1 MGNIRA
7 ASPCARSGGG
17 LRRNQKLTADDIR
30 ACFREYYQYRFN
42 EVGLFE
48 FGISG
53 QDMGDIYYWGCQF
66 DAFMITPHRQIM
78 KGFEFKVSRSDFL
91 ADQKSQRKRYRE
103 GGPKWKAYLRYC
115 NLFYWVC
122 PEGLIKPEEVEAPA
136 GLIWIVGDPP
146 RFHLDVKK
154 RPKRTTQNMD
164 IELQRRILFLF
175 AARAKTRN
183 AAYF

>member
-1 MGNIRA
+1 MN
-7 ASPCARSGGG
+7 
-17 LRRNQKLTADDIR
+17 NKDHLTADDIR

-48 FGISG
+48 FEISI
-53 QDMGDIYYWGCQF
+53 GDYCQRPSRF
-66 DAFMITPHRQIM
+66 DAFMITPHRKVM
-78 KGFEFKVSRSDFL
+78 KGFEFKISRSDFL
-91 ADQKSQRKRYRE
+91 ADLKSCPIKYGFFGAVE
-103 GGPKWKAYLRYC
+103 GSDMPKWKAYLKYC

-122 PEGLIKPEEVEAPA
+122 PEGLIKPEEVEIPA
-136 GLIWIVGDPP
+136 GLIWIIGKPP
-146 RFHLDVKK
+146 VFYLCVKK

-183 AAYF
+183 GSYF